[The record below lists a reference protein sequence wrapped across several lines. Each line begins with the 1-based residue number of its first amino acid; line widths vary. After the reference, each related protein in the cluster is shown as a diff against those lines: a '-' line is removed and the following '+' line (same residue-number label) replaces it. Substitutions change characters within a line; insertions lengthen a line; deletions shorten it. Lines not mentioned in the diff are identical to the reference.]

1 MMDWIE
7 EELQKIHQQKLLR
20 RRTLREGL
28 IDLCSNDYLGLREHP
43 EVKEEAIR
51 VIKDYGVGS
60 GASAL
65 VSGYTTHHKSL
76 EEKLADFKGVPACVL
91 FGSGYLANLGT
102 IPALVSEG
110 DMILSDQL
118 NHASII
124 DACRLS
130 RAKVFVFP
138 HLDYEKAEEILKE
151 YRKAYRRCLLVSD
164 SVFSMDGDI
173 AHLPTLLK
181 LSQEYDC
188 MLMLD
193 EAHATGTLGEKG
205 KGILYAFGIP
215 WQENII
221 LMGTLS
227 KALGSYGAFVCG
239 SQRLVDYLINRA
251 RSLIF
256 STSLP
261 PSLCASAKKAL
272 EVLEREEWMVPT
284 LKSLAEDIYKRLSEM
299 GFFVKFHGTPILP
312 IMLYSEERALE
323 LSKYLLERG
332 VFLQAIRYPTVPMGE
347 ARLRLTASL
356 KYKKEDLE
364 YFYTLLKS
372 PGHPNYT
379 KLHIILCSRPL
390 TRKRD

>member
-1 MMDWIE
+1 MDWIE
-7 EELQKIHQQKLLR
+7 EELRKIQQQKLLR
-20 RRTLREGL
+20 KRTLREGL

-76 EEKLADFKGVPACVL
+76 EDKLADFKGVPACVL

-124 DACRLS
+124 DACKLS

-138 HLDYEKAEEILKE
+138 HLDYERAEEVLKE
-151 YRKAYRRCLLVSD
+151 NRRAYRRCLLVSD

-205 KGILYAFGIP
+205 KGILYAFGIH
-215 WQENII
+215 WQESII

-239 SQRLVDYLINRA
+239 SQRLVDYLVNRA

-272 EVLEREEWMVPT
+272 EILEREGWMVPT
-284 LKSLAEDIYKRLSEM
+284 LKSLAEEIYKRLSEM
-299 GFFVKFHGTPILP
+299 GFFVKFHSTPILP
-312 IMLYSEERALE
+312 IMLYSEEKALE

-372 PGHPNYT
+372 PSPPSPY
-379 KLHIILCSRPL
+379 
-390 TRKRD
+390 

>member
-7 EELQKIHQQKLLR
+7 EELKKIQQQKLLR
-20 RRTLREGL
+20 RRSLREGL

-65 VSGYTTHHKSL
+65 VSGYTIHHRSL

-102 IPALVSEG
+102 IPALVSER

-124 DACRLS
+124 DACKLS
-130 RAKVFVFP
+130 RARVFVFP
-138 HLDYEKAEEILKE
+138 HLDYERAEEVLRE
-151 YRKAYRRCLLVSD
+151 NRRAYRRCLLVSD

-188 MLMLD
+188 MLMFD
-193 EAHATGTLGEKG
+193 EAHATGTLGQKG
-205 KGILYAFGIP
+205 KGILYAFSIP

-227 KALGSYGAFVCG
+227 KALGSYGAFVCS

-272 EVLEREEWMVPT
+272 EILEREEWM
-284 LKSLAEDIYKRLSEM
+284 LSALRSLAEDIYKRLSEV
-299 GFFVKFHGTPILP
+299 GFFVKFHRTPILP
-312 IMLYSEERALE
+312 IMLYSEDRALE
-323 LSKYLLERG
+323 LAKYLLERG

-372 PGHPNYT
+372 LPHPPFT
-379 KLHIILCSRPL
+379 DPL
-390 TRKRD
+390 SPKPNF

>member
-7 EELQKIHQQKLLR
+7 EELRKIQQQKLLR

-43 EVKEEAIR
+43 EVKEEAIK

-76 EEKLADFKGVPACVL
+76 EDKLADFKGVPACVL

-102 IPALVSEG
+102 IPALVSER

-138 HLDYEKAEEILKE
+138 HLDYERAEEVLKE

-181 LSQEYDC
+181 LSQKYDC

-284 LKSLAEDIYKRLSEM
+284 LKSLAEGIYKRLSEM
-299 GFFVKFHGTPILP
+299 GFFVKFYGTPILP
-312 IMLYSEERALE
+312 IMLYSEESALE
-323 LSKYLLERG
+323 LAKYLLESG

-372 PGHPNYT
+372 PPPPSPY
-379 KLHIILCSRPL
+379 
-390 TRKRD
+390 

>member
-7 EELQKIHQQKLLR
+7 EELQKIQQQKLLR

-65 VSGYTTHHKSL
+65 VSGYTIHHRFL
-76 EEKLADFKGVPACVL
+76 EEKLAHFKGVPACVL

-110 DMILSDQL
+110 DMILSDRL

-124 DACRLS
+124 DGCRLS

-151 YRKAYRRCLLVSD
+151 NRKAYRRCLLISD

-188 MLMLD
+188 MLLLD

-205 KGILYAFGIP
+205 EGILHAFGIP

-261 PSLCASAKKAL
+261 PSMCASAKKAL
-272 EVLEREEWMVPT
+272 EILEREEWMVPT
-284 LKSLAEDIYKRLSEM
+284 LKSLAEEIYRRLLEM
-299 GFFVKFHGTPILP
+299 GFFVKFYGTPILP
-312 IMLYSEERALE
+312 IMLYSEGRALE
-323 LSKYLLERG
+323 LSKYLLEKG

-356 KYKKEDLE
+356 KYRKEDLE

-372 PGHPNYT
+372 PFPPS
-379 KLHIILCSRPL
+379 LQ
-390 TRKRD
+390 

>member
-7 EELQKIHQQKLLR
+7 EELKKIQQQKLLR

-65 VSGYTTHHKSL
+65 VSGYTIHHKSL

-124 DACRLS
+124 DGCRLS

-151 YRKAYRRCLLVSD
+151 NRKAYRRCLLISD

-272 EVLEREEWMVPT
+272 EILEREEWMVPT
-284 LKSLAEDIYKRLSEM
+284 LKSLAEEIYKRLSEM
-299 GFFVKFHGTPILP
+299 GFFVKFYGTPILP
-312 IMLYSEERALE
+312 IMLYSEEKALE

-372 PGHPNYT
+372 HLPIS
-379 KLHIILCSRPL
+379 KEFEL
-390 TRKRD
+390 K

>member
-7 EELQKIHQQKLLR
+7 EELQKIQQQKLLR
-20 RRTLREGL
+20 KRTLREGL

-43 EVKEEAIR
+43 EVKEEAIKA
-51 VIKDYGVGS
+51 IKDYGVGS

-76 EEKLADFKGVPACVL
+76 EDKLADFKGVPACVL

-110 DMILSDQL
+110 DIILSDQL

-138 HLDYEKAEEILKE
+138 HLDYERAEEVLKE
-151 YRKAYRRCLLVSD
+151 NRRAYRRCLLVSD

-272 EVLEREEWMVPT
+272 EILEMEKWMVPT

-299 GFFVKFHGTPILP
+299 GFFVKFHSTPILP

-323 LSKYLLERG
+323 LSKYLLEKG

-372 PGHPNYT
+372 PPPPSPY
-379 KLHIILCSRPL
+379 
-390 TRKRD
+390 